1 MKSNLRRQQRINN
14 NTIMSKP
21 FPGFSTPA
29 AGPESPLEMLAACHE
44 RIRHQCAT
52 LLRLP
57 PHLAAHG
64 TDEKA
69 RAAAAQVM
77 RYFDTSGKQHHQDE
91 EEDLF
96 PALIESMTGSD
107 AVCLRDITQALLTDH
122 HVLDAEWVPLH
133 DQLAR
138 IAQGENIQLAAD
150 DVAAWVTRHE
160 QHIQREENELL
171 PMAAR
176 LLSAAAL
183 EHIGRAMCARRG
195 LTFPQK

>member
-1 MKSNLRRQQRINN
+1 
-14 NTIMSKP
+14 MSKP
-21 FPGFSTPA
+21 FPGFSAPA

-57 PHLAAHG
+57 LHLATHG
-64 TDEKA
+64 ADEEA

-96 PALIESMTGSD
+96 PALIESMAGSD
-107 AVCLRDITQALLTDH
+107 AVCLRDITQALLADH
-122 HVLDAEWVPLH
+122 HVLETGWVALR
-133 DQLAR
+133 DGLMKIVNGGNAL
-138 IAQGENIQLAAD
+138 ISTS
-150 DVAAWVTRHE
+150 DVETWVAHYE
-160 QHIQREENELL
+160 QHIQREEDVLL

-176 LLSAAAL
+176 LLSEAAL

-195 LTFPQK
+195 LTFLQK

>member
-1 MKSNLRRQQRINN
+1 
-14 NTIMSKP
+14 
-21 FPGFSTPA
+21 
-29 AGPESPLEMLAACHE
+29 
-44 RIRHQCAT
+44 
-52 LLRLP
+52 
-57 PHLAAHG
+57 
-64 TDEKA
+64 
-69 RAAAAQVM
+69 M

-183 EHIGRAMCARRG
+183 EHIGRVMCARRG
-195 LTFPQK
+195 LTFPRE